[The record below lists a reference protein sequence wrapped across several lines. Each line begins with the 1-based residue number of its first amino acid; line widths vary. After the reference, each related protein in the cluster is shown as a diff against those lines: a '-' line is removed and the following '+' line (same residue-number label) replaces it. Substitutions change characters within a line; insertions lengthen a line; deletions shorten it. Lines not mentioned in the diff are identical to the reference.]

1 MSCTPSP
8 DSARAGR
15 HEVIRRDSRAH
26 FDKWALSYDRSW
38 LNELAFFPTLRICE
52 EELTRWQMLRGRRP
66 FRLLDIG
73 CGTGTLVTRL
83 AQQTEAEFLVG
94 LDYSPV
100 RVRHAT
106 EKIAGSPQ
114 AAKLQ
119 VLLGDAERLPFA
131 DESFDVLTCCHS
143 FHHYPHQPA
152 VIREFRR
159 VLRPGGLLLL
169 VDGFRDNV
177 IGWVVFDVAVTW
189 VEKNVH
195 HAAWSEV
202 RDMIHA
208 AGFATLRQRKLN
220 VLAPLL
226 VSVALR

>member
-1 MSCTPSP
+1 MSRPPVSE
-8 DSARAGR
+8 SAPAGR
-15 HEVIRRDSRAH
+15 HEVIRREARAH
-26 FDKWALSYDRSW
+26 FDSWALSYDRSW
-38 LNELAFFPTLRICE
+38 LNELAFFPAVRTCE
-52 EELTRWQMLRGRRP
+52 EEIARWQTLRGRRP
-66 FRLLDIG
+66 YRLLDIG
-73 CGTGTLVTRL
+73 CGTGTMITHL
-83 AQQTEAEFLVG
+83 AQQPEAEFLVG

-100 RVRHAT
+100 MVRHAT
-106 EKIAGSPQ
+106 AKIADAPQ
-114 AAKLQ
+114 AAKLH
-119 VLLGDAERLPFA
+119 VLLGDSERLPFA

-152 VIREFRR
+152 VIQEFRR

>member
-100 RVRHAT
+100 MVRHAT

-131 DESFDVLTCCHS
+131 DE
-143 FHHYPHQPA
+143 
-152 VIREFRR
+152 
-159 VLRPGGLLLL
+159 
-169 VDGFRDNV
+169 
-177 IGWVVFDVAVTW
+177 
-189 VEKNVH
+189 
-195 HAAWSEV
+195 
-202 RDMIHA
+202 
-208 AGFATLRQRKLN
+208 
-220 VLAPLL
+220 
-226 VSVALR
+226 